1 VLGLPERASMRAI
14 KGRRRDL
21 MARWHPDACQDQP
34 EELCKEM
41 AQRINR
47 AYEIVLSYCE
57 SYEYPFGEE
66 ELKREKDGGSYER
79 WWQERFGDDPL
90 WSGTKKKGEG

>member
-1 VLGLPERASMRAI
+1 MLGLPERASMMVI

-21 MARWHPDACQDQP
+21 MTRWHPDACKDRQ
-34 EELCKEM
+34 ELCKEM

-57 SYEYPFGEE
+57 NYEYPFGEE
-66 ELKREKDGGSYER
+66 LDRENGDGSYER